1 LCSEGCCHRWRL
13 IAALA
18 CGCDW
23 EGAFVPLKNEID
35 ECFLFNEVDVDVAI
49 ILYEKQSTCKL
60 F

>member
-49 ILYEKQSTCKL
+49 ILYKKQST
-60 F
+60 